1 MIVIDANY
9 FLRYLVQPTTPQ
21 DEEMSKRAAALFGMV
36 RAGIETATTT
46 DAVIAEVVFI
56 LSAKRHYGVER
67 GDVVARLKPILQL
80 TGLRLPR
87 KRSCLS
93 AFDLWVQTP
102 TISFVDALAAQLAI
116 DLQTELAT
124 FDAAPGRVPGVATWE
139 PRIERT

>member
-21 DEEMSKRAAALFGMV
+21 DEAMSERAAALFRMV
-36 RAGIETATTT
+36 RAGIESATT

-67 GDVVARLKPILQL
+67 GDVVARLKLILQL
-80 TGLRLPR
+80 SGLRLPR

-93 AFDLWVQTP
+93 ALDLWKQTP
-102 TISFVDALAAQLAI
+102 RISFVDALGEQLAI

-124 FDAAPGRVPGVATWE
+124 FDTALTRVPEIAIWE